1 MLKDMTSRAL
11 CGDLAL
17 VNAGDGE
24 IVSKEVGKEERGTGG
39 CVDRRSDHATA
50 VDVEINPQRHRLSRS
65 QTNFA
70 WLHVLLHADH
80 YQHHNL
86 TPHPRVILGLFCGK
100 FNEID
105 A

>member
-1 MLKDMTSRAL
+1 MTSRAL

-24 IVSKEVGKEERGTGG
+24 ILSKEVGKEERGTGG

-70 WLHVLLHADH
+70 LEAMVEWSLCDFRVRMACVHAMA
-80 YQHHNL
+80 
-86 TPHPRVILGLFCGK
+86 RVR
-100 FNEID
+100 
-105 A
+105 AV